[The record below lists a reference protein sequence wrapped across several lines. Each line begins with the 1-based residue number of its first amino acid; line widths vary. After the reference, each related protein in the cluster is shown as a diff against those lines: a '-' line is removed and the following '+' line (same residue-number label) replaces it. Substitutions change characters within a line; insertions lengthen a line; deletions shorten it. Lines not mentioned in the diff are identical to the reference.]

1 MSNSLDA
8 VIPEGV
14 PLGVLASALQA
25 DQNGTMRRELM
36 ELFTDASSEA
46 RRRLHEPLT
55 PQDHDATAALAK
67 AASECTEVIDA
78 VWNALHP

>member
-8 VIPEGV
+8 LIPQDV

-25 DQNGTMRRELM
+25 DQSGAMRRELM
-36 ELFTDASSEA
+36 ELFTDASNEA

-67 AASECTEVIDA
+67 ASGECAEVIDA

>member
-1 MSNSLDA
+1 MSVSLDA

>member
-1 MSNSLDA
+1 MSDALDV

-25 DQNGTMRRELM
+25 DQTGAVKRELI
-36 ELFTDASSEA
+36 ELFDGAGTDA
-46 RRRLHEPLT
+46 RRRLHEPLM
-55 PQDHDATAALAK
+55 PQDHDRTAALAQ
-67 AASECTEVIDA
+67 AASECAEVIDA